1 MNGTP
6 FTPSAIRSTL
16 TSAVALLAPVGVLAL
31 ILSAPR
37 LVQGSGITASL
48 IPPGV
53 GIVILLLVLAAMRAG
68 ASRRVALAATAFAV
82 GYLIGFAV
90 TEAAIQYI
98 YARPFTPRAD
108 IPMIRSL
115 IQLTM
120 GPIGRG
126 ADFLVLLVTVVLAAA
141 LWVAG
146 ALWVWFVRWVARRA
160 PAPTGGLAV
169 ITGVVLLTALVSAL
183 VPGDGPRSA
192 PISRRAVTAW
202 FDDGKLRPQ
211 EVVGVDR
218 NPSADALAADT
229 PSADAASADG
239 PAAAGD
245 ASDSS
250 PEPQYTFPGIRDRD
264 IYFFAIEAYGY
275 ATVSQPEIFQALRAD
290 RERLQEVLA
299 AKDYEVVT
307 SYLRSPV
314 AGGFSWLAEAT
325 FLTGQWI
332 TSQTAFE
339 GLYDAELPSLTSFLY
354 DGGYHTFSVRPG
366 TVHGSWPEGWDLFR
380 FEESLIAHDGDFD
393 YAGPWFSYVAITDQ
407 YALWQAHRYLSGAIS
422 REGVAADRPIAA
434 YYQLVSSHTPF
445 NRIPPIIEEW
455 EALGDGA
462 VYEERWDE
470 VLTFDNSWS
479 GGTELIEGYSAAISY
494 TLRSITKYIDE
505 QLHHRRDPIII
516 IFGDHQ
522 AQRPIREPDAHL
534 SVPIHVATRDPDVAE
549 RFRARGFQSGMVSD
563 EDPPHRDMSDFFP
576 LFTEIATDT
585 APAGQSS
592 VR

>member
-1 MNGTP
+1 MNVAP
-6 FTPSAIRSTL
+6 VSPSAIRSSL
-16 TSAVALLAPVGVLAL
+16 TSGAALLAPVGVLAL
-31 ILSAPR
+31 ILSTPG
-37 LVQGSGITASL
+37 LVQGSGPPASFIAPGPL
-48 IPPGV
+48 IV
-53 GIVILLLVLAAMRAG
+53 VLLLVLAAMYAGRA
-68 ASRRVALAATAFAV
+68 RRVIWPATAFVV

-126 ADFLVLLVTVVLAAA
+126 ADLLVPLVMAVLAAILGAVGA
-141 LWVAG
+141 LWIWFTRWVAG
-146 ALWVWFVRWVARRA
+146 RVPAL
-160 PAPTGGLAV
+160 TGGLTV
-169 ITGVVLLTALVSAL
+169 IAGIVLLAALVSGLA
-183 VPGDGPRSA
+183 PADGSQSA

-202 FDDGKLRPQ
+202 FDDGKLHPQ
-211 EVVGVDR
+211 PVAGLDR
-218 NPSADALAADT
+218 ASPADAPAPGAAAPTSGADT
-229 PSADAASADG
+229 PPPGADAPDAA
-239 PAAAGD
+239 PA
-245 ASDSS
+245 
-250 PEPQYTFPGIRDRD
+250 PQYTFSGIRDRD

-275 ATVSQPEIFQALRAD
+275 ATVSQPEIFQALTPD

-299 AKDYEVVT
+299 ANEYEVVS

-339 GLYDAELPSLTSFLY
+339 GLYEAELPSLTSFLY
-354 DGGYHTFSVRPG
+354 GGGYHTFSVRPG

-380 FEESLIAHDGDFD
+380 FEQSLVAHDGDFD

-407 YALWQAHRYLSGAIS
+407 YALWQAHRYLSDAIS
-422 REGVAADRPIAA
+422 PGGVAADRPVAA

-455 EALGDGA
+455 DALGDGTI
-462 VYEERWDE
+462 YEDRWNE

-494 TLRSITKYIDE
+494 SLRSITKYVDE

-534 SVPIHVATRDPDVAE
+534 SVPIHVATRDPDIAD
-549 RFRARGFQSGMVSD
+549 RFRARGFQTGMVSA
-563 EDPPHRDMSDFFP
+563 EEPPHRAMSAFFP
-576 LFTEIATDT
+576 LFTAIATDA
-585 APAGQSS
+585 APATD
-592 VR
+592 